1 MVDDKTGRIFLLAKV
16 FPPPTVRDVLWTV
29 ETGDGVRRMVRPGDK
44 RDELSAEVIQREDD
58 DTYQFVL
65 DINGDR
71 EEILATNV
79 TLALTT
85 GQKLSETKFDM
96 QLVVSISNMIAS
108 ETVKQLS
115 IAGTSDNTAHCNY
128 RGEK

>member
-44 RDELSAEVIQREDD
+44 KDELSAEVIQREDA

-65 DINGDR
+65 DIDGDR

-96 QLVVSISNMIAS
+96 QLVVSNMIA
-108 ETVKQLS
+108 
-115 IAGTSDNTAHCNY
+115 A
-128 RGEK
+128 